1 MNDKDFNI
9 KEHFKVPEG
18 YFENLTSQIM
28 ANIPEQEP
36 VKVKPSLTAW
46 FRNRSRLP
54 YYAASVAVSLLI
66 VAVVGI
72 TQMGEHDGYTYFADT
87 DAGVSVDQYAYT
99 VDEAAYYTMSD
110 NQDIYEMIAE

>member
-1 MNDKDFNI
+1 MSDKDFNI

-36 VKVKPSLTAW
+36 VEVKPRLLAW
-46 FRNRSRLP
+46 SWNRSRMP
-54 YYAASVAVSLLI
+54 HYAASVAVSLLI

-72 TQMGEHDGYTYFADT
+72 THMGQDSHTYVAET
-87 DAGVSVDQYAYT
+87 DAGASADQYAYT
-99 VDEAAYYTMSD
+99 IDEAAYYTMSD